1 MDGVEDLRVFLR
13 MEDGVEQLLLE
24 RLVGSAVALGEAF
37 TGTPFVQRV
46 MEEVV
51 DGGGWRRLMRAP
63 VVAITTV
70 TLPDGSALAAEAYA
84 VDIGADGTGWVRVD
98 VAKARMSYVAG
109 LAASWAEVPAAVAHG
124 VTALA
129 AHLFEH
135 REGDAAPPAAV
146 AALWRPYRRLR
157 LGDAVRPWQ
166 ARR

>member
-13 MEDGVEQLLLE
+13 METGVEQLLLE

-46 MEEVV
+46 VEEVV
-51 DGGGWRRLMRAP
+51 DGGGWRRLLRAP
-63 VVAITTV
+63 VVAITSV
-70 TLPDGSALAAEAYA
+70 MLLDGSALAADAYS
-84 VDIGADGTGWVRVD
+84 VDIGSDGTGWVRTD
-98 VAKARMSYVAG
+98 VAKAHVGYVAG
-109 LAASWAEVPAAVAHG
+109 LAASWAEVPAAIAHG

-157 LGDAVRPWQ
+157 LGHAMRPW
-166 ARR
+166 RS